1 MTPDPTNTHNNSPT
15 RQQLEQRIAELEH
28 KLADY
33 EQQAPLRAILDAIPH
48 PIFYKDADGVYRDC
62 NQAFAHFHDRKRDA
76 IIGSTAYDLA
86 PPELAEQYHE
96 ADLALIK
103 ANEKQVYQA
112 QVVDTTGQHHTV
124 MFHKAPLRDNG
135 HVRGLVGIMHDVS
148 VEQLGETEYR
158 RFFDLSLD
166 MLCLVDY
173 NGYFKRLNQ
182 TWMQTLGY
190 TEAELKAEPFMS
202 FVHPDDQEATM
213 SASAAVFGGSDV
225 AQFENRYRCK
235 DGRYLWLE
243 WQSAVVPDQQLIYAA
258 ARDITE
264 RKRVELMLRD
274 NEERLTQ
281 YLNALPV
288 GVFVADAQGRPHY
301 ANSVAQ
307 HILGKG
313 IAPGADKETLAEVY
327 SAYLAGTDE
336 LYPTDNL
343 PIVRAMGGE
352 STTISDMEVRH
363 PEHRILLEV
372 TGAPIYDSQG
382 RISYALIA
390 FNDITE
396 RAAAQEALQRQAVQ
410 EEVIRAQS
418 ATLRELSTPL
428 LKISDSTLV
437 MPLVGTID
445 SARAQQVME
454 SLLEGIAEER
464 ATSVIMDITGVSVVD
479 TQVAN
484 ALLSAAQA
492 ARLLGTQVILSGI
505 RPEIAQTIVG
515 LGVDLS
521 GLSTA
526 SSLQR
531 GISRALASAGKQA

>member
-1 MTPDPTNTHNNSPT
+1 MTPVPPNTGNNNPT
-15 RQQLEQRIAELEH
+15 RQQLEQRIADLEQ
-28 KLADY
+28 KLAAY
-33 EQQAPLRAILDAIPH
+33 EQQTPLRAILDAIPH
-48 PIFYKDADGVYRDC
+48 PIFYKDSDGVYRDC
-62 NQAFAHFHDRKRDA
+62 NPAFAQFIGRERDA
-76 IIGSTAYDLA
+76 IIGTTAYDLA
-86 PPELAEQYHE
+86 PEELAEQYHE
-96 ADLALIK
+96 ADMALIK
-103 ANEKQVYQA
+103 ADTSQVYQS
-112 QVVDTTGQHHTV
+112 QVVDAEGQHHTV
-124 MFHKAPLRDNG
+124 VFHKAPLHENG
-135 HVRGLVGIMHDVS
+135 RVSGLVGVMHDVS
-148 VEQLGETEYR
+148 TERIGETEYR

-182 TWMQTLGY
+182 AWMQTLGY
-190 TEAELKAEPFMS
+190 TEEELKAEPFMS
-202 FVHPDDQEATM
+202 FVHPDDQQSTM
-213 SASAAVFGGSDV
+213 EASAEVFGGKDV

-235 DGRYLWLE
+235 DGSYLWIE

-264 RKRVELMLRD
+264 RKRVELMLRE

-288 GVFVADAQGRPHY
+288 GVFVADSQGRPHY

-307 HILGKG
+307 NILGKG
-313 IAPGADKETLAEVY
+313 IAPDADKETLAEVY

-336 LYPTDNL
+336 VYPTDQL

-352 STTISDMEVRH
+352 STTIDNMEVRH
-363 PEHRILLEV
+363 PDRKILLEV
-372 TGAPIYDSQG
+372 TGAPIYNSEGQ
-382 RISYALIA
+382 ISYALIA
-390 FNDITE
+390 FNDITD
-396 RAAAQEALQRQAVQ
+396 RAAAQEALRRQAVQ
-410 EEVIRAQS
+410 EEVIQAQS

-454 SLLEGIAEER
+454 ALLEGIAEER

-484 ALLSAAQA
+484 ALLRAAQA
-492 ARLLGTQVILSGI
+492 AQLLGTQVILSGI

-531 GISRALASAGKQA
+531 GISRALASVSKQA

>member
-1 MTPDPTNTHNNSPT
+1 MSSDRYATNYENLS
-15 RQQLEQRIAELEH
+15 RQQLEQRIAELEK
-28 KLADY
+28 KLAVY
-33 EQQAPLRAILDAIPH
+33 EQQTSLRAILDTIPH
-48 PIFYKDADGVYRDC
+48 PVFYKDVEGVYRDC
-62 NQAFAHFHDRKRDA
+62 NQAFAHFLGRNRDA
-76 IIGSTAYDLA
+76 VIGATAYDLA

-96 ADLALIK
+96 ADMALIK
-103 ANEKQVYQA
+103 ANKNQVYQA
-112 QVVDTTGQHHTV
+112 QVVDAAGAHRTV
-124 MFHKAPLRDNG
+124 IFHKAPLRDNG
-135 HVRGLVGIMHDVS
+135 QVRGLVGIMHDVS
-148 VEQLGETEYR
+148 SEQLGEMEYQ

-182 TWMQTLGY
+182 AWMQTLGY
-190 TEAELKAEPFMS
+190 TEEELKAEPFMS
-202 FVHPDDQEATM
+202 FVHPDDQQATM
-213 SASAAVFGGSDV
+213 DASAQVFGGSDV

-235 DGRYLWLE
+235 DGSYLWIE
-243 WQSAVVPDQQLIYAA
+243 WQSAVVSDQQLIYAA

-264 RKRVELMLRD
+264 RKRVELVLRE
-274 NEERLTQ
+274 NEERLNQ

-288 GVFVADAQGRPHY
+288 GVFVADSQGRPHY
-301 ANSVAQ
+301 ANNVAQ
-307 HILGKG
+307 NILGKG
-313 IAPGADKETLAEVY
+313 IAPDADKETLAEVY

-336 LYPTDNL
+336 VYPTDRL

-352 STTISDMEVRH
+352 STSINDMEVCH
-363 PEHRILLEV
+363 PERRILLEV
-372 TGAPIYDSQG
+372 TGAPIYNSEGQ
-382 RISYALIA
+382 ISYALIA

-410 EEVIRAQS
+410 DEVIRAQS

-454 SLLEGIAEER
+454 ALLEGIAEER
-464 ATSVIMDITGVSVVD
+464 ASTVIMDITGVSVVD

-484 ALLSAAQA
+484 ALLRAAQA
-492 ARLLGTQVILSGI
+492 AQLLGTQVILSGI

-521 GLSTA
+521 GLST
-526 SSLQR
+526 SSTLQR
-531 GISRALASAGKQA
+531 GISRALANANKQA